1 MHVDRDDV
9 LAVVGAEPMSIGDV
23 GLAVVRRGNALRA
36 DGAGALEAEGASVAG
51 GVGQRLAAAGLSL
64 SALQRLV
71 DALVT
76 EHAIEQ
82 VRGRDLWDRG
92 LPTAG
97 TKAMGRYYLAAAP

>member
-1 MHVDRDDV
+1 MQPDRGDV
-9 LAVVGAEPMSIGDV
+9 LAVVGTAPMSVGDV
-23 GLAVVRRGNALRA
+23 GLAVLRHA
-36 DGAGALEAEGASVAG
+36 GVPTEPTDGDDAPA

-76 EHAIEQ
+76 EQAVQE
-82 VRGRDLWDRG
+82 VRGRELWDRG

-97 TKAMGRYYLAAAP
+97 TKATGRYYLAAAP

>member
-1 MHVDRDDV
+1 MHADRDAV

-23 GLAVVRRGNALRA
+23 GLAVLRH
-36 DGAGALEAEGASVAG
+36 AGVLVDDAP

-71 DALVT
+71 DALV
-76 EHAIEQ
+76 AEQ
-82 VRGRDLWDRG
+82 VVQEVRGRELWDRG

-97 TKAMGRYYLAAAP
+97 TKAMGRYYLAAAS